1 MEKRK
6 RERRHEPYYAVPAY
20 QILAGK
26 SNKDCAEHL
35 GISERTYWNKVNGF
49 ADFTFPEVTKLA
61 AFLNRKKVEDI
72 FLTK

>member
-1 MEKRK
+1 MERNKRAK
-6 RERRHEPYYAVPAY
+6 RHDPYYAVQAY

-35 GISERTYWNKVNGF
+35 GISERTYQNKINGY
-49 ADFTFPEVTKLA
+49 ADLTLPEAQKLA
-61 AFLNRKKVEDI
+61 AFLGRRKYEDI

>member
-1 MEKRK
+1 MERNKRAK
-6 RERRHEPYYAVPAY
+6 RHEPYYTVRAY

-35 GISERTYWNKVNGF
+35 GISERTYLNKINGY
-49 ADFTFPEVTKLA
+49 ADLTFPEAQKLA
-61 AFLNRKKVEDI
+61 TFLNRKKYEDI